1 MITQEDS
8 VSSLYTEEEQ
18 FFDYIH
24 SGNFD
29 SIKELLENNESVL
42 PIWDYKS
49 KDNQNSTVLHT
60 SVFKKNLQITKI
72 LIDHC
77 KKHNQ
82 KNLQSFIDS
91 ENDQGVTALHYAS
104 FRGEID
110 IIKLL
115 VDNGA
120 DIYKK
125 TQKGLNVIH
134 YCAQGNKPSSL
145 MYFYF
150 KLKDNFNSNNQ
161 YNLITEKDCGGS
173 TPLHWAVYSVAEDL
187 LLYLINLNIFQTE
200 NDRLDFINQL
210 DDQGFSPLH
219 LCITSK
225 SSRIALKLLQN
236 GADASLVDKKGLT
249 PLDLAIKKKQ
259 VDIER
264 ILRNNQSCNFCNIK
278 APVKQIKK
286 SPKNIICVIFFQ
298 IITFL
303 IFFSSTFVILFKK
316 YTEGKAFDIF
326 FYGYI
331 ILLSLFFLLY
341 IILLIIDPGMIEKKG
356 EDEVQNLLKK
366 NIDLTK
372 YCYKCFIKKT
382 RYSKHCIIC
391 DRCYDRFDHHCYWIN
406 KCVAKKNYNYFLMFL
421 FEVFLYLSFILVT
434 SIFGV
439 INFNDEN
446 DFKHI
451 ENNLKFCIYNFLFK
465 KLSIFG
471 NKILHLVLNVIL
483 SLIILSFL
491 IPECLLLMFNVYVCC
506 SNYRTE
512 KTRRDTTSFSTTTF
526 GDGNDNSLLI
536 STRSSKEEEFK

>member
-316 YTEGKAFDIF
+316 YTEGKTFDIF

-471 NKILHLVLNVIL
+471 NKILHLVLNIIL

-512 KTRRDTTSFSTTTF
+512 KTRRDTSSFSTTTF

>member
-316 YTEGKAFDIF
+316 YTKRKTFDIF

-471 NKILHLVLNVIL
+471 NKILHLVLNIIL

-512 KTRRDTTSFSTTTF
+512 KTRRDTSSFSTTTF

>member
-1 MITQEDS
+1 MIAQEDS

-24 SGNFD
+24 RENFD
-29 SIKELLENNESVL
+29 SIKELLENSESVL

-82 KNLQSFIDS
+82 KNLQSFIDC

-104 FRGEID
+104 FRGDID

-125 TQKGLNVIH
+125 NKKGLNVIH

-150 KLKDNFNSNNQ
+150 KLKDNFNSNSE
-161 YNLITEKDCGGS
+161 YSLITEKDFGGS

-236 GADASLVDKKGLT
+236 GADASLVDKKGFT

-259 VDIER
+259 IDIER

-286 SPKNIICVIFFQ
+286 SRKNIICIIFFQ

-316 YTEGKAFDIF
+316 YTEEKNFNIF

-382 RYSKHCIIC
+382 IYSKHCIIC

-406 KCVAKKNYNYFLMFL
+406 KCVAKKNYIYFLMFL

-439 INFNDEN
+439 INFNEN
-446 DFKHI
+446 KFEHI
-451 ENNLKFCIYNFLFK
+451 KDNLNFCIYNFLHDN
-465 KLSIFG
+465 LNIIFS
-471 NKILHLVLNVIL
+471 NEIYHLVLNVIL

-506 SNYRTE
+506 SNYRKE
-512 KTRRDTTSFSTTTF
+512 KARRDPTSFSTTSF

>member
-29 SIKELLENNESVL
+29 SIKELLENSESVL

-82 KNLQSFIDS
+82 KNLHSFIDS

-120 DIYKK
+120 DIFKK

-316 YTEGKAFDIF
+316 YTEGKTFDIF

-439 INFNDEN
+439 INFYNEN

-451 ENNLKFCIYNFLFK
+451 ENNLKFCIYNFLLDK
-465 KLSIFG
+465 SNIFS
-471 NKILHLVLNVIL
+471 NKIYHLVLNVIL

>member
-316 YTEGKAFDIF
+316 YTEGKTFDIF

-331 ILLSLFFLLY
+331 ILLSLFFLIY

-439 INFNDEN
+439 INFNKSNFDSI
-446 DFKHI
+446 DD
-451 ENNLKFCIYNFLFK
+451 NLKFCIYNFLINKSNVFK
-465 KLSIFG
+465 SEYY
-471 NKILHLVLNVIL
+471 HLALNVIL

-512 KTRRDTTSFSTTTF
+512 KARRDSSSFSTTTF

>member
-316 YTEGKAFDIF
+316 YTEGKTFDIF

-471 NKILHLVLNVIL
+471 NKILHLVLNIIL

-512 KTRRDTTSFSTTTF
+512 KARRDTSSFSTTTF